1 MFNTYA
7 FGKQGHSTLSHK
19 TDNKLGI
26 YDPWGLFQVSNYGIN
41 RQTVLVNNSN
51 SGRILQCFYIRPT
64 LWPMHLYARSL
75 NCWNLDSGLSF
86 RLNFSSLVSFR
97 RTSENDFTDFLRA
110 GRHWRQS
117 QIRPGLQSPKS
128 TKWNYSTLSLVPIQT
143 GDICHGRHCR
153 KSWTCST
160 RSIMSKTGDFCRQ
173 NVDRMS
179 NVLSTL
185 SPVCTG
191 P

>member
-110 GRHWRQS
+110 GRHWRHS
-117 QIRPGLQSPKS
+117 TRS
-128 TKWNYSTLSLVPIQT
+128 TKSKVDKVELFDVVARFYTNWGHLSRSTLS
-143 GDICHGRHCR
+143 
-153 KSWTCST
+153 
-160 RSIMSKTGDFCRQ
+160 
-173 NVDRMS
+173 
-179 NVLSTL
+179 
-185 SPVCTG
+185 
-191 P
+191 